1 MKRASWRQRLL
12 IPFLLPALLLYGAF
26 YLYPAFN
33 ALKLSLTNLTGF
45 IPRGE
50 YVGLANFSQQVKD
63 PAFIKALTNT
73 IKIALGSTVLVFALA
88 FAFAI
93 AISHRSVRGKG
104 FFRSLIFFP
113 SILPGVAMGML
124 WIFIYSPNIGLL
136 NGFLRAIGLDK
147 LSLSWL
153 GPDTALGAVIVA
165 LAWTFT
171 GYYTVILLAGIS
183 RIPEDYYDAARVEG
197 ANELQTFFRIT
208 LPMIWDVLA
217 MTLVMWIIFSLKTFE
232 FVMVMTDGGPSNATL
247 TLYIYIYRQAFGSI
261 SPIYKMGYA
270 ASIGITLLVVIV
282 IATLLQ
288 RMLMHRAEVE
298 Y

>member
-1 MKRASWRQRLL
+1 MKRPSWRQRLL

-26 YLYPAFN
+26 YLYPAFS

-45 IPRGE
+45 IPKGE
-50 YVGLANFSQQVKD
+50 YVGLTNFTQQVKD
-63 PAFIKALTNT
+63 PVFIKALTNT
-73 IKIALGSTVLVFALA
+73 LKIALGSTVLVFSLA

-93 AISHRSVRGKG
+93 AISHRDMHGKS

-136 NGFLRAIGLDK
+136 NGVLRSLGLDK
-147 LSLSWL
+147 LALSWL
-153 GPDTALGAVIVA
+153 SPDYALGSVIVA

-183 RIPEDYYDAARVEG
+183 RIPEDYYDAAHVEG
-197 ANELQTFFRIT
+197 ANELQTFFKIT

-217 MTLVMWIIFSLKTFE
+217 MTLVMWIIFALKTFE
-232 FVMVMTDGGPSNATL
+232 FVLTMTDGGPANATL
-247 TLYIYIYRQAFGSI
+247 TLYIFIYQKAFGTI

-270 ASIGITLLVVIV
+270 ASIGVTLLVI
-282 IATLLQ
+282 ILLATLIQ
-288 RMLMHRAEVE
+288 RILMHRAEVE